1 MFFSISLLKMNEIY
15 LLVGGEA
22 TRLQP
27 LSSGVPKALLAIR
40 GERIIDKIIKQ
51 FSNFENFNFN
61 LICSI
66 KHEELWVDYKTNHN
80 SNVNLLFERSK
91 LDTAG
96 YIVENLDSM
105 PEKFYCMNGDLLL
118 NVDLPNFISASGSC
132 SNSLIGSFEV
142 EDPTRFG
149 VLDVGQ
155 DDKVIQFIEK
165 PKDKSYGN
173 KISLGLYHLYRKD
186 LMEIRKNLEIPCSF
200 ERQVFPMLSKAGL
213 LSTYTVN
220 GDMLD
225 VGTLESYIS
234 AHIVEGEDN
243 WISPNNVKISESAI
257 IKNSVILDN
266 CIIEDNV
273 TITNSIIGNNSTIIT
288 DTIVNEKIISKV
300 R

>member
-1 MFFSISLLKMNEIY
+1 MSEIY

-27 LSSGVPKALLAIR
+27 LSSGIPKALLTIR

-51 FSNFENFNFN
+51 FSNLENFNFN

-66 KHEELWVDYKTNHN
+66 KHEEYWINYKSNHN
-80 SNVNLLFERSK
+80 NNINLYFEKAK

-96 YIVENLDSM
+96 YIIENLDSM
-105 PEKFYCMNGDLLL
+105 PDRFYCMNGDLLL
-118 NVDLPNFISASGSC
+118 NVDLPNFINESSEC

-142 EDPTRFG
+142 EDPKRFG
-149 VLDVGQ
+149 VLEIGQ
-155 DDKVIQFIEK
+155 DSKVTQFIEK

-173 KISLGLYHLYRKD
+173 KISLGLYHLYKRD
-186 LMEIRKNLEIPCSF
+186 ILSIQKNLEIPCSF
-200 ERQVFPMLSKAGL
+200 ERQVFPALSKAGL
-213 LSTYTVN
+213 LSTFTLN

-234 AHIVEGEDN
+234 AHIVEGEEN
-243 WISPNNVKISESAI
+243 WVSPNNVQISKSAKIN
-257 IKNSVILDN
+257 NSVILDN

-273 TITNSIIGNNSTIIT
+273 TISDSIISSNSIIKAGTII
-288 DTIVNEKIISKV
+288 DKEIIRKI
-300 R
+300 

>member
-1 MFFSISLLKMNEIY
+1 MNEIY

-27 LSSGVPKALLAIR
+27 LSSGVPKALLTIR
-40 GERIIDKIIKQ
+40 GERIIDRIIKQ
-51 FSNFENFNFN
+51 FSNLDNFNLN

-66 KHEELWVDYKTNHN
+66 KHEELWIDYKTNHN
-80 SNVNLLFERSK
+80 NNVNLLFEKSK

-105 PEKFYCMNGDLLL
+105 PDKFYCMNGDLIL
-118 NVDLPNFISASGSC
+118 NVDLPNFINASSLC

-149 VLDVGQ
+149 VLEVGQ
-155 DDKVIQFIEK
+155 DDKVVQFVEK

-186 LMEIRKNLEIPCSF
+186 ILEIRKNLEIPCSF
-200 ERQVFPMLSKAGL
+200 ERQVFPMMSKAGL

-234 AHIVEGEDN
+234 AHIVKGEDN
-243 WISPNNVKISESAI
+243 WISPNNVEISKSAI

-273 TITNSIIGNNSTIIT
+273 TITNSIISSNSIISNGTIIS
-288 DTIVNEKIISKV
+288 EEIIRKS
-300 R
+300 

>member
-1 MFFSISLLKMNEIY
+1 MNEIY

-27 LSSGVPKALLAIR
+27 LSSGVPKALLTIR

-51 FSNFENFNFN
+51 FTNLDNFNFN

-66 KHEELWVDYKTNHN
+66 KHEELWMDYKTNHN
-80 SNVNLLFERSK
+80 NNVNLLFEKSK

-105 PEKFYCMNGDLLL
+105 PDKFYCMNGDLLL
-118 NVDLPNFISASGSC
+118 NVDLPNFISASSLC

-142 EDPTRFG
+142 KDPTRFG
-149 VLDVGQ
+149 VLEVGQ
-155 DDKVIQFIEK
+155 DDKVVQFVEK

-173 KISLGLYHLYRKD
+173 KISLGLYHLYKKD
-186 LMEIRKNLEIPCSF
+186 ISEIRKNLEIPCSF
-200 ERQVFPMLSKAGL
+200 ERQVFPMMSKARL

-225 VGTLESYIS
+225 VGTLESYIA
-234 AHIVEGEDN
+234 AHIVKGEDN
-243 WISPNNVKISESAI
+243 WISPNNVEISKSAI

-273 TITNSIIGNNSTIIT
+273 TITNSIISSNS
-288 DTIVNEKIISKV
+288 IISKDTIISEEII
-300 R
+300 RKS

>member
-1 MFFSISLLKMNEIY
+1 MNEIY

-27 LSSGVPKALLAIR
+27 LSSGVPKALLTIR

-51 FSNFENFNFN
+51 FSNFDNFNFN

-66 KHEELWVDYKTNHN
+66 KHEELWMDYKTNHN
-80 SNVNLLFERSK
+80 NNVNLLFEKSK

-105 PEKFYCMNGDLLL
+105 PDKFYCMNGDLLL
-118 NVDLPNFISASGSC
+118 NVDLPNFISASSLC

-149 VLDVGQ
+149 VLEVG
-155 DDKVIQFIEK
+155 
-165 PKDKSYGN
+165 
-173 KISLGLYHLYRKD
+173 H
-186 LMEIRKNLEIPCSF
+186 
-200 ERQVFPMLSKAGL
+200 
-213 LSTYTVN
+213 TYTVN

-234 AHIVEGEDN
+234 AHIVKGEDN
-243 WISPNNVKISESAI
+243 WISPNNVEISKSAI

-273 TITNSIIGNNSTIIT
+273 TITNSIISSNSIISNGTII
-288 DTIVNEKIISKV
+288 NEEIIRKS
-300 R
+300 

>member
-1 MFFSISLLKMNEIY
+1 MNEIY

-27 LSSGVPKALLAIR
+27 LSSGIPKALLTVR

-66 KHEELWVDYKTNHN
+66 KHEEFWINYKTKHN
-80 SNVNLLFERSK
+80 KDVSLHFEKSK

-105 PEKFYCMNGDLLL
+105 PDSFYCMNGDLLL
-118 NVDLPNFISASGSC
+118 NVNLPNFINASSKC

-149 VLDVGQ
+149 VLEIDK
-155 DDKVIQFIEK
+155 DDKVVQFVEK

-173 KISLGLYHLYRKD
+173 KISLGLYHIYKKD
-186 LMEIRKNLEIPCSF
+186 ILAIHKNLEIPCSF
-200 ERQVFPMLSKAGL
+200 ERQVFPMLSKAGA
-213 LSTYTVN
+213 LSTYTVQ

-234 AHIVEGEDN
+234 AHVTEGEEN
-243 WISPNNVKISESAI
+243 WISPNNVQISESAI
-257 IKNSVILDN
+257 VKNSVILDN

-273 TITNSIIGNNSTIIT
+273 TISDSIISSNSIITTGTILNKE
-288 DTIVNEKIISKV
+288 IVRIN
-300 R
+300 

>member
-1 MFFSISLLKMNEIY
+1 MKMNEIY

-27 LSSGVPKALLAIR
+27 LSSGIPKALLTIR
-40 GERIIDKIIKQ
+40 GVRIVDKIIKQ

-66 KHEELWVDYKTNHN
+66 KHEKLWIDYKNNHN
-80 SNVNLLFERSK
+80 KNVNLLFEESK

-96 YIVENLDSM
+96 YIIQNLESM
-105 PEKFYCMNGDLLL
+105 PDKFYCMNGDLLL
-118 NVDLPNFISASGSC
+118 NVDLPNFMNASSKC

-142 EDPTRFG
+142 DDPTRFG
-149 VLDVGQ
+149 VLEIDK
-155 DDKVIQFIEK
+155 DDKVVQFVEK

-173 KISLGLYHLYRKD
+173 KISLGLYHLYKKD
-186 LMEIRKNLEIPCSF
+186 ILAIQNNLEIPCSF
-200 ERQVFPMLSKAGL
+200 ERQVFPMLSKANL

-220 GDMLD
+220 GNMLD

-234 AHIVEGEDN
+234 AHIIEGEEN
-243 WISPNNVKISESAI
+243 WISPNNVQISESATV
-257 IKNSVILDN
+257 KNSVILDN

-273 TITNSIIGNNSTIIT
+273 TISDSIISSDSTIVT
-288 DTIVNEKIISKV
+288 GTIINNEIIRKN
-300 R
+300 

>member
-1 MFFSISLLKMNEIY
+1 MNEIY

-27 LSSGVPKALLAIR
+27 LSSGIPKALLTIR
-40 GERIIDKIIKQ
+40 GVRIVDRIIKQ

-66 KHEELWVDYKTNHN
+66 KHEKLWIDYKNNHN
-80 SNVNLLFERSK
+80 KNVNLLFEESK

-96 YIVENLDSM
+96 YIIQNLESM
-105 PEKFYCMNGDLLL
+105 PDKFYCMNGDLLL
-118 NVDLPNFISASGSC
+118 NVDLPNFMNASSKC

-142 EDPTRFG
+142 DDPTRFG
-149 VLDVGQ
+149 VLEIDK
-155 DDKVIQFIEK
+155 DDKVVQFVEK

-173 KISLGLYHLYRKD
+173 KISLGLYHLYKKD
-186 LMEIRKNLEIPCSF
+186 ILAIQNNLEIPCSF
-200 ERQVFPMLSKAGL
+200 ERQVFPMLSKANL

-220 GDMLD
+220 GNMLD

-234 AHIVEGEDN
+234 AHVIEGEEN
-243 WISPNNVKISESAI
+243 WISPNNVQISESATV
-257 IKNSVILDN
+257 KNSVILDN

-273 TITNSIIGNNSTIIT
+273 TISDSIISSDSTIVT
-288 DTIVNEKIISKV
+288 GTIINNEIIRKN
-300 R
+300 

>member
-1 MFFSISLLKMNEIY
+1 MNEIY

-27 LSSGVPKALLAIR
+27 LSSGIPKALLTIR
-40 GERIIDKIIKQ
+40 GVRIVDKIIKQ

-66 KHEELWVDYKTNHN
+66 KHEKLWIDYKNNHN
-80 SNVNLLFERSK
+80 KNVNLLFEESK

-96 YIVENLDSM
+96 YIIQNLESM
-105 PEKFYCMNGDLLL
+105 PDKFYCMNGDLLL
-118 NVDLPNFISASGSC
+118 NVDLPNFMNASSKH

-142 EDPTRFG
+142 DDPTRFG
-149 VLDVGQ
+149 VLEIDK
-155 DDKVIQFIEK
+155 DDKVVQFVEK

-173 KISLGLYHLYRKD
+173 KISLGLYHLYKKD
-186 LMEIRKNLEIPCSF
+186 ILAIQNNLEIPCSF
-200 ERQVFPMLSKAGL
+200 ERQVFPMLSKANL

-220 GDMLD
+220 GNMLD

-234 AHIVEGEDN
+234 AHVIEGEEN
-243 WISPNNVKISESAI
+243 WISPNNVQISKSATV
-257 IKNSVILDN
+257 KNSVILDN

-273 TITNSIIGNNSTIIT
+273 TISDSIISSDSTIVT
-288 DTIVNEKIISKV
+288 GTIINNEIIRKN
-300 R
+300 

>member
-1 MFFSISLLKMNEIY
+1 MNEIY

-27 LSSGVPKALLAIR
+27 LSSGIPKALLTIR
-40 GERIIDKIIKQ
+40 GVRIVDKIIKQ

-66 KHEELWVDYKTNHN
+66 KHEKLWIDYKNNHN
-80 SNVNLLFERSK
+80 KNVNLLFEESK

-96 YIVENLDSM
+96 YIIQNLESM
-105 PEKFYCMNGDLLL
+105 PDKFYCMNGDLLL
-118 NVDLPNFISASGSC
+118 NVDLPNFMNASSNC

-142 EDPTRFG
+142 DDPTRFG
-149 VLDVGQ
+149 VLEIDK
-155 DDKVIQFIEK
+155 DDKVVQFVEK

-173 KISLGLYHLYRKD
+173 KISLGLYHLYKKD
-186 LMEIRKNLEIPCSF
+186 ILAIQNNLEIPCSF
-200 ERQVFPMLSKAGL
+200 ERQVFPMLSKANL

-220 GDMLD
+220 GNMLD

-234 AHIVEGEDN
+234 AHVIEGEEN
-243 WISPNNVKISESAI
+243 WISPNNVQISESATV
-257 IKNSVILDN
+257 KNSVILDN

-273 TITNSIIGNNSTIIT
+273 TISDSIISSDSTIVT
-288 DTIVNEKIISKV
+288 GTIINNEIIRKN
-300 R
+300 

>member
-1 MFFSISLLKMNEIY
+1 MNEIY

-27 LSSGVPKALLAIR
+27 LSSGVPKALLTIK

-51 FSNFENFNFN
+51 FSNLENFNFN

-66 KHEELWVDYKTNHN
+66 KHEELWIDYKTNHN
-80 SNVNLLFERSK
+80 NNVNLLFERSK

-96 YIVENLDSM
+96 YIVENLDSV
-105 PEKFYCMNGDLLL
+105 PDKFYCMNGDLLL
-118 NVDLPNFISASGSC
+118 NVDLTSFISASSLC

-149 VLDVGQ
+149 VLEVGQ
-155 DDKVIQFIEK
+155 DDKVVQFVEK

-186 LMEIRKNLEIPCSF
+186 ILEIRNNLEIPTSF

-234 AHIVEGEDN
+234 AHIVKGEDN
-243 WISPNNVKISESAI
+243 WISPNNVEISESAI

-266 CIIEDNV
+266 CVIEDNV
-273 TITNSIIGNNSTIIT
+273 TITNSIISSNSIISTGTII
-288 DTIVNEKIISKV
+288 NEEIIRKS
-300 R
+300 

>member
-1 MFFSISLLKMNEIY
+1 MNEIY

-27 LSSGVPKALLAIR
+27 LSSGIPKALLTIR
-40 GERIIDKIIKQ
+40 GIRIIDKIIKQ
-51 FSNFENFNFN
+51 FSNLENFNFN

-66 KHEELWVDYKTNHN
+66 KHEKLWIDYKTNHN
-80 SNVNLLFERSK
+80 KNVNLLFEKSK

-105 PEKFYCMNGDLLL
+105 PDKFYCMNGDLLL
-118 NVDLPNFISASGSC
+118 NVDLPNFINASNQC
-132 SNSLIGSFEV
+132 SNSVIGSFEV
-142 EDPTRFG
+142 DDPTRFG
-149 VLDVGQ
+149 VLEVDK
-155 DDKVIQFIEK
+155 DDKVVQFVEK

-173 KISLGLYHLYRKD
+173 KISLGLYHLYKKD
-186 LMEIRKNLEIPCSF
+186 IFGIQNNLEIPCSF
-200 ERQVFPMLSKAGL
+200 ERQVFPMLSKASL
-213 LSTYTVN
+213 LSTYTVR

-234 AHIVEGEDN
+234 AHVIEGEES
-243 WISPNNVKISESAI
+243 WISPNNVQISESAV

-273 TITNSIIGNNSTIIT
+273 TISDSIISSDSIITADTIINKE
-288 DTIVNEKIISKV
+288 IVRKD
-300 R
+300 

>member
-1 MFFSISLLKMNEIY
+1 MNEIY

-27 LSSGVPKALLAIR
+27 LSSGVPKALLTIR

-51 FSNFENFNFN
+51 FSNFDNFNFN

-66 KHEELWVDYKTNHN
+66 KHEELWIDYKTNYN
-80 SNVNLLFERSK
+80 NNVNLLFEKSK

-105 PEKFYCMNGDLLL
+105 PDKFYCMNGDLLL
-118 NVDLPNFISASGSC
+118 NVDFPNFISASSLC
-132 SNSLIGSFEV
+132 TNSLIGSYEV

-149 VLDVGQ
+149 VLEVGQ
-155 DDKVIQFIEK
+155 DDKVVQFVEK

-173 KISLGLYHLYRKD
+173 KISLGLYQLYRNGI
-186 LMEIRKNLEIPCSF
+186 LEIRKNLEIPCSF
-200 ERQVFPMLSKAGL
+200 ERQVFPMMSKAGL

-234 AHIVEGEDN
+234 VC
-243 WISPNNVKISESAI
+243 
-257 IKNSVILDN
+257 ILF
-266 CIIEDNV
+266 V
-273 TITNSIIGNNSTIIT
+273 
-288 DTIVNEKIISKV
+288 
-300 R
+300 